1 MYYIYTV
8 KDTIRITP
16 EYFNEDPIKAAT
28 EILQK
33 KYERVLDKDLGV
45 LLAVYNVRDISE
57 GEILPEDP
65 AIYHTVTFDVLT
77 FNLEIEE
84 VVVGEVSELAEFGCF
99 VRIGPMDGLVH
110 ISQIA
115 DEFMTFDRKANM
127 FISKSTKRM
136 LKKGD
141 IVYAK
146 VSTISMKNNIKE
158 SKIALTMRPEG
169 LGKPEWQFEKKETQK
184 KQGQK
189 RR

>member
-1 MYYIYTV
+1 
-8 KDTIRITP
+8 
-16 EYFNEDPIKAAT
+16 
-28 EILQK
+28 
-33 KYERVLDKDLGV
+33 
-45 LLAVYNVRDISE
+45 
-57 GEILPEDP
+57 
-65 AIYHTVTFDVLT
+65 
-77 FNLEIEE
+77 IEE

>member
-1 MYYIYTV
+1 MYYTYTI

-16 EYFNEDPIKAAT
+16 EYFNEPPEKAAA

-33 KYERVLDKDLGV
+33 RYERILDKDLGL
-45 LLAVYNVRDISE
+45 LLAVYNVRDISG

-65 AIYHTVTFDVLT
+65 AIYYNVTFDALA

-84 VVVGEVSELAEFGCF
+84 VIVGEVSELAEFGCF
-99 VRIGPMDGLVH
+99 VRIGPMEGLVH
-110 ISQIA
+110 ISQIT
-115 DEFMTFDRKANM
+115 DEFMSLDRKSNM
-127 FISKSTKRM
+127 LISKSTKRV

-169 LGKPEWQFEKKETQK
+169 LGKLEWQSEGKETRKRKQQK
-184 KQGQK
+184 K
-189 RR
+189 